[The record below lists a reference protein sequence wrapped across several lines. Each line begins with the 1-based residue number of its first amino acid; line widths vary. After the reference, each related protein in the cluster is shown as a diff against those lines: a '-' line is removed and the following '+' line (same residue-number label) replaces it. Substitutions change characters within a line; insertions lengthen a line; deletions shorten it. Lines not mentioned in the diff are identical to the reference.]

1 VGGTLPQARSE
12 REATTPPSTGSA
24 AASEQQVHEGDRW
37 VLAGV
42 EASLPGGT
50 VIHSRVIPSGMR
62 NRFEAPPPCKPTVA
76 DVPVLVGKDRRRC
89 GGMAV

>member
-1 VGGTLPQARSE
+1 
-12 REATTPPSTGSA
+12 
-24 AASEQQVHEGDRW
+24 
-37 VLAGV
+37 
-42 EASLPGGT
+42 LPGGT